1 MQLRTLTDRLEITD
15 LLTAYATAVDGR
27 DWERYRSIFTPDAV
41 IDYSSAGGAVGTP
54 DEMADYLEQVLAQFR
69 ATQHMIGN
77 LEVDIDGDT
86 ARARAMF
93 HNPMR
98 MADGSVWF
106 TGGWYNHE
114 LVRTPDGW
122 RSRRLIEETSYF
134 SGRPDDGANPPT

>member
-1 MQLRTLTDRLEITD
+1 MELRTLTDRLEIAD
-15 LLTAYATAVDGR
+15 LLTAYAAAVDGR

-54 DEMADYLEQVLAQFR
+54 DEMADYLERVLAQFR
-69 ATQHMIGN
+69 ATQHLIGN

-106 TGGWYNHE
+106 TGG
-114 LVRTPDGW
+114 
-122 RSRRLIEETSYF
+122 
-134 SGRPDDGANPPT
+134 ANPPT